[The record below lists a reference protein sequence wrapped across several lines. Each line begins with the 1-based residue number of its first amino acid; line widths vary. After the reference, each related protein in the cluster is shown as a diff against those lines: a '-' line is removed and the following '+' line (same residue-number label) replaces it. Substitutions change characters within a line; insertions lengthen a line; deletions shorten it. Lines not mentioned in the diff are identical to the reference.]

1 METYKM
7 GNKVKAIIRAWCAG
21 KIGDYTLQYKNE
33 PYLILDNVE
42 LQLYYRNR
50 QAESR
55 DGISSVIA
63 YNADSISEVHINH
76 IPISDKI
83 LNLIYSK
90 NEEKLCNVVEN
101 HQSDEEN
108 KVYLNSPQSN
118 VYQVFIFSNGEMVQA
133 YGTYDVSE
141 GLTVP
146 QPDTNYTICYSYEGD
161 VSVNLN
167 RPENYYV
174 ILDFEITG
182 NINDQTAPMWIH
194 IEKCCPVYSKQ
205 FNFNSDINTVDLRFR
220 VIEDGT
226 TNNYITF
233 K

>member
-1 METYKM
+1 METYKI
-7 GNKVKAIIRAWCAG
+7 GNKVKAIVRAWCAG

-42 LQLYYRNR
+42 LQLFYRNR

-55 DGISSVIA
+55 TGITSMLS
-63 YNADSISEVHINH
+63 YNADSISEVHINN
-76 IPISDKI
+76 IPISSKI

-108 KVYLNSPQSN
+108 KVYLNSPQEE
-118 VYQVFIFSNGEMVQA
+118 VYQVFIFNNGEMVQA
-133 YGTYDVSE
+133 YGTFNIAE
-141 GLTVP
+141 GLIVP
-146 QPDTNYTICYSYEGD
+146 KANTDYTICYSYLGE

-182 NINDQTAPMWIH
+182 NIDDQTAPM
-194 IEKCCPVYSKQ
+194 
-205 FNFNSDINTVDLRFR
+205 
-220 VIEDGT
+220 
-226 TNNYITF
+226 
-233 K
+233 